1 MAGPG
6 VPELPCETAKIYKLE
21 TECFRAPYTPETPSP
36 YTSETRKA
44 PGYPGALHDS
54 RSKLFLDGLL
64 ATLGMF
70 DHVHAGAEADALGGL
85 DLDGRAVLR
94 VTA

>member
-6 VPELPCETAKIYKLE
+6 VPELPCGATEIYKLL
-21 TECFRAPYTPETPSP
+21 TECFRVPYTP
-36 YTSETRKA
+36 ETRKA
-44 PGYPGALHDS
+44 PGYPGALYDS
-54 RSKLFLDGLL
+54 RSKFFLDGLL
-64 ATLGMF
+64 AALGMF
-70 DHVHAGAEADALGGL
+70 DHVNAGAEADALGGL